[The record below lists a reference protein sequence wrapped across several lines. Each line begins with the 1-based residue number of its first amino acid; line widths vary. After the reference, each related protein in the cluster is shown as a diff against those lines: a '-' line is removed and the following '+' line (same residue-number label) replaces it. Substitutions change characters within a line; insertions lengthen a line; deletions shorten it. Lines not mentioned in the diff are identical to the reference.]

1 MDRPESRSRAKSRAK
16 ASRNVALRSSWQ
28 LVTQH
33 RSSYRQQELGQVV
46 RTKNEILRKKDCVVL
61 ANYIRV
67 AMNCSY
73 NYVPR
78 FQTDVFVCPMWSP
91 QCRFVGFVG
100 GFVGFVGGF
109 VGRIIHRSRTCSG
122 APHLLPVDWPFTGR
136 PQSPQGRLH
145 KTEGGF

>member
-16 ASRNVALRSSWQ
+16 DSRTVALRSSWQ

-46 RTKNEILRKKDCVVL
+46 RTKNEILRKNERCF
-61 ANYIRV
+61 
-67 AMNCSY
+67 Y

-91 QCRFVGFVG
+91 QRRFVGFVG
-100 GFVGFVGGF
+100 HISQVQNMFRRAALTSCRLAIHWETSESTRQTTQNR
-109 VGRIIHRSRTCSG
+109 GRMKTPENNEQQQQANYQNRSFY
-122 APHLLPVDWPFTGR
+122 L
-136 PQSPQGRLH
+136 
-145 KTEGGF
+145 K